1 MKALHHP
8 TKIANKQSYKDR
20 ETQHNMTH
28 HDTATMNTSTS
39 SCTSIQQS
47 STPNCKRRKR
57 VLLGI
62 TGSVAAIK
70 GPELALQLSKELDAH
85 VAILLT
91 RGGENFWLKAKDYNP
106 QIWGQYCEFVA
117 NVRIGSKNAG
127 DDNSHAVPSLPQ
139 DDDPRSIVMYCKL
152 FTSYFIFIFMN

>member
-1 MKALHHP
+1 
-8 TKIANKQSYKDR
+8 
-20 ETQHNMTH
+20 
-28 HDTATMNTSTS
+28 MNTSTS
-39 SCTSIQQS
+39 SCKSIQQS

-62 TGSVAAIK
+62 SGSVAAIK

-91 RGGENFWLKAKDYNP
+91 HGGENFWLKAKDYNP

-117 NVRIGSKNAG
+117 NVKIGSKSAC

-152 FTSYFIFIFMN
+152 CTSFSFSCFRNLQSWFSYTERAHPHTTTP